1 MIINR
6 YDSYVHIDRSEGE
19 QWSQLAIKVLQQEN
33 NREIVSPR
41 IVSFNGEERMIFSI
55 DGLTLESATS
65 GSAEHN
71 NRMIEAF
78 VRLIEYVDSSEF
90 LKRNNILLRD
100 DMLYWSQTD
109 DTPRFIIVP
118 LEYGNQMIGC
128 TENSCWEKDFIFFIR
143 KYIDFGR
150 AVNDW
155 NIARIRELCETEQID
170 KIDEIIQLVK
180 GIVLG
185 SKNVIKSNADMP
197 ISETLSTPMGTVVLK
212 YQGEYGHFVLYDKEP
227 VYKIGKSNN
236 CQGIISFNP
245 TVSREHCVIEY
256 NGNSYSI
263 MDLNS
268 SNGTYLN
275 GERIYPNDKKTLIDG
290 DVVVIS
296 NMTFKVV
303 IEN

>member
-33 NREIVSPR
+33 NSEIVSPR
-41 IVSFNGEERMIFSI
+41 IVSFNGEERMLFSI
-55 DGLTLESATS
+55 DGLTLEGVTS
-65 GSAEHN
+65 GNVEHN
-71 NRMIEAF
+71 KRMMEAF
-78 VRLIEYVDSSEF
+78 VELIGYVDSSEF

-109 DTPRFIIVP
+109 DAPKFIIVP
-118 LEYGNQMIGC
+118 LEYDNQMIGC

-143 KYIDFGR
+143 KYIDFSR
-150 AVNDW
+150 TVNDW
-155 NIARIRELCETEQID
+155 NISRIRELCETEQID
-170 KIDEIIQLVK
+170 KIDEIIQLLK
-180 GIVLG
+180 GVASG
-185 SKNVIKSNADMP
+185 SHNLIKSNNMTTP
-197 ISETLSTPMGTVVLK
+197 EEISVPMGTVVLK

-227 VYKIGKSNN
+227 VYKIGKANN

-275 GERIYPNDKKTLIDG
+275 GERIYPNDKKALMDG